1 MLVRHGV
8 QLSPLL
14 ADLFDM
20 IERSGSDGI
29 LCEVL
34 VGVFY
39 PGRPRDQARRC
50 IVVNIHHLNDKLIE
64 TDLEIRSHVKSGP
77 YRVQRRRQRWW
88 MS

>member
-20 IERSGSDGI
+20 IERSGSNGI

-34 VGVFY
+34 VNVFY

-50 IVVNIHHLNDKLIE
+50 IVVNIYHLNVKLIE
-64 TDLEIRSHVKSGP
+64 TDLEIRAVRSGP
-77 YRVQRRRQRWW
+77 YRVQRRRQKWW